1 MGKLFREV
9 VPLLATS
16 LHSHK
21 WNVLYC
27 EYVEREKEREREG
40 ERERLLTYFSEIEV
54 LKGAQMIGGMAS
66 FQSLIQWKTKLFEEA
81 VKGRKV
87 PSDHTY
93 AGTKPKIGEGGRLIG
108 RKQAAREVGEEEEE
122 EDERDDSDGDVWS
135 IGYEYTAQHYTQYDV
150 EEEEDRRGYGEE
162 DQYDE
167 HGEDGGGGEE
177 DDENGGSG
185 SGSGDGSNGEDEGGE
200 V

>member
-9 VPLLATS
+9 VSLLATS
-16 LHSHK
+16 LHSHN

-27 EYVEREKEREREG
+27 EYVERERRRG
-40 ERERLLTYFSEIEV
+40 RGRGRERERLLTYFSEIEV

-122 EDERDDSDGDVWS
+122 QEEEEDERDDSDGDVWS
-135 IGYEYTAQHYTQYDV
+135 IGYEYTAQHYTQYGV

-167 HGEDGGGGEE
+167 HGENGGGG
-177 DDENGGSG
+177 
-185 SGSGDGSNGEDEGGE
+185 GDGSNGEDEGGE